1 MAALSWT
8 TAARIASRE
17 LRSSRSKFFFVI
29 LSVAIGVAALTGVRG
44 FSSAFRQTLLVRAR
58 SILAGDLSARMSQ
71 QPDAREMQ
79 QLALLTQG
87 GVQMTPITEMAGMA
101 TAYNSLDPLLI
112 AVKAVDP
119 AQYPYYGGVE
129 LQPQMPLT
137 RALAGDN
144 VAVGDDL
151 LIRLRLHVGD
161 RIQLGDA
168 TLRVS
173 AVVLSEPDR
182 LSGSFAAGP
191 RILMTQQQLD
201 ATHLIAPGSRAGQR
215 YLFKLPRRDDRAVAT
230 LKAQLENALPE
241 AQITDYRE
249 TNPAITMAL
258 DRATGVLS
266 LVSLVALVLGAVG
279 VAMAMRTHLLQRM
292 DSIAIM
298 KSLGARSSHI
308 VRIYLLQ
315 TLLLGLLGGLVGVLL
330 GIGVQLVLP
339 LLLAKLL
346 GITPELHIAVSA
358 IFAGLATGLLTTVLF
373 TMPPLLDIR
382 HVRPILILRR
392 SMEEGEAGSSL
403 WSDFAASVLKYRIGW
418 MTLLGSFPA
427 QMLALWFLQ
436 RSTPGGRR
444 GFAQAWLRGE
454 WTAMLWIALLLSVV
468 TALASSAIRRR
479 IAARATQLISA
490 VIIAGGITLIAT
502 TLSDSKDVG
511 RVFTAGLGAVLLVL
525 VLTSAAVL
533 ALLRLV
539 LRKTRG
545 WLNPVVRHGLANLY
559 RPGNPSAALLAA
571 VGLGVMQIATVFFL
585 SNALIKELKIS
596 TQPTL
601 PNVFLI
607 DIAPTEI
614 DGVRSLLHG
623 LPTVHG
629 TPELL
634 PIIASRILQVN
645 GVAAADLKLQNFP
658 KRMLQAISLSW
669 TETLPPGTKVVSGQF
684 WQPGDTRAQVAI
696 GQRMAERLHVQAG
709 SHIVFAAAGDPDHPV
724 DAEVTAIIKS
734 DGQHAFSRVEFL
746 LPKAALASLPTVWY
760 GGVHADPAQVGELQR
775 AMYAKFPTVTVIN
788 VAQAMET
795 LRSVLL
801 QVSLVVQFLAGF
813 SIFSGLVILASAIAG
828 TRYRRIREVVVL
840 KTLGATRSRI
850 AAIFSIEFA
859 TLGFVAGL
867 VGLIFA
873 NLTARV
879 VLRQLDLDFHLL
891 KAANLLSLLGVAAL
905 TVVTGWAAS
914 FRVLG
919 QKPLEVLREE

>member
-17 LRSSRSKFFFVI
+17 LRSSRSKFVFVI

-58 SILAGDLSARMSQ
+58 SILAGDLSARMFQ
-71 QPDAREMQ
+71 QPDSRETQ
-79 QLALLTQG
+79 QLAQLTLG
-87 GVQMTPITEMAGMA
+87 GVQMTPVTEMAGMA

-119 AQYPYYGGVE
+119 TQYPYYGNVE
-129 LQPQMPLT
+129 LQPQMPLA
-137 RALAGDN
+137 RALSGDN
-144 VAVGDDL
+144 IAVGEDL
-151 LIRLRLHVGD
+151 LIRLKLHVGD

-168 TLRVS
+168 TLRIA

-191 RILMTQQQLD
+191 RILMTLPQLD

-215 YLFKLPRRDDRAVAT
+215 YLFKLPKRDDRAVAL
-230 LKAQLENALPE
+230 LKSQLESVLPE

-279 VAMAMRTHLLQRM
+279 VAMAMRTHLLQRL

-382 HVRPILILRR
+382 DVRPILILRR
-392 SMEEGEAGSSL
+392 SVEEGEAGTTP
-403 WSDFAASVLKYRIGW
+403 WGDFAASIRKYRIGW
-418 MTLLGSFPA
+418 AALLGSFPA
-427 QMLALWFLQ
+427 QWLALWLTRQ
-436 RSTPGGRR
+436 ASPQRR
-444 GFAQAWLRGE
+444 GFIQLWMMGE
-454 WTAMLWIALLLSVV
+454 LKGFVWTAVLLSAL
-468 TALASSAIRRR
+468 TALASAGIRRR
-479 IAARATQLISA
+479 IAARSTQLAAAI
-490 VIIAGGITLIAT
+490 VIAGGIALIAT
-502 TLSDSKDVG
+502 TLSDSKEVG
-511 RVFTAGLGAVLLVL
+511 RIFTEGLGAVLLVL
-525 VLTSAAVL
+525 LLTSAAVL
-533 ALLRLV
+533 ALLRVFLHGA
-539 LRKTRG
+539 RG
-545 WLNPVVRHGLANLY
+545 SLTPVVRHGLANLY

-585 SNALIKELKIS
+585 SHALIKELNLS

-614 DGVRSLLHG
+614 DGVRSLLHS
-623 LPTVHG
+623 LPSVHG

-634 PIIASRILQVN
+634 PVISSRILQVN

-658 KRMLQAISLSW
+658 KRMLQSISLSW
-669 TETLPPGTKVVSGQF
+669 TEDLPPGTKVVSGQF
-684 WQPGDTRAQVAI
+684 WKPGEPSAEVAI
-696 GQRMAERLHVQAG
+696 GQRMAERLHVQPG

-724 DAEVTAIIKS
+724 DAQVAAIIKS
-734 DGQHAFSRVEFL
+734 DGQHAYSRAEFL

-795 LRSVLL
+795 LRGVLL

-859 TLGFVAGL
+859 TLGLVAGF

-879 VLRQLDLDFHLL
+879 VLRQLDLDYHFL
-891 KAANLLSLLGVAAL
+891 KLANLLSLLGVAAL
-905 TVVTGWAAS
+905 TVATGWVAS

>member
-1 MAALSWT
+1 MPALSWT

-17 LRSSRSKFFFVI
+17 LRSSRSKFLFVI

-58 SILAGDLSARMSQ
+58 SILAGDLSARMFQ
-71 QPDAREMQ
+71 QPDTRQAQ
-79 QLALLTQG
+79 QLEQLTQG
-87 GVQMTPITEMAGMA
+87 GVQMTPVTEMAGMA

-112 AVKAVDP
+112 AVKAIDP
-119 AQYPYYGGVE
+119 AEYPYYGSVE
-129 LQPQMPLT
+129 LQPQMPLSQ
-137 RALAGDN
+137 ALSGDN

-151 LIRLRLHVGD
+151 LIRLKLHVGD

-168 TLRVS
+168 TLRIA

-215 YLFKLPRRDDRAVAT
+215 YLFKLPRRDDRAVAS
-230 LKAQLENALPE
+230 LKSQLESVLPE

-279 VAMAMRTHLLQRM
+279 VAMAMRTHLLQRL

-315 TLLLGLLGGLVGVLL
+315 TLLLGLLGGIVGVLL

-346 GITPELHIAVSA
+346 GITPELHIAASA

-382 HVRPILILRR
+382 SVRPILILRR
-392 SMEEGEAGSSL
+392 SVEEGEAGSTW
-403 WSDFAASVLKYRIGW
+403 WSDFAASARKYRLGW
-418 MTLLGSFPA
+418 AALLGSFPA
-427 QMLALWFLQ
+427 QWLALWFMRQ
-436 RSTPGGRR
+436 GSQPRR
-444 GFAQAWLRGE
+444 GLIQLWMMGE
-454 WTAMLWIALLLSVV
+454 LKGFFWMIALLSVL
-468 TALASSAIRRR
+468 TALASPGIRRR
-479 IAARATQLISA
+479 MAARATQLVAA
-490 VIIAGGITLIAT
+490 VIIAGGIALIAT
-502 TLSDSKDVG
+502 TLSDSKEVG
-511 RVFTAGLGAVLLVL
+511 RIFTGGLAAVLLVL
-525 VLTSAAVL
+525 LLTSAAVL
-533 ALLRLV
+533 GLLRIL
-539 LRKTRG
+539 LHGTRG
-545 WLNPVVRHGLANLY
+545 ALKPVVRHGLANLY

-585 SNALIKELKIS
+585 SHALINELKLS

-607 DIAPTEI
+607 DIAPSEV
-614 DGVRSLLHG
+614 DGVRSLLHA
-623 LPTVHG
+623 LPSVHG

-634 PIIASRILQVN
+634 PVVASRILQVN

-658 KRMLQAISLSW
+658 RRMLQSISLTW
-669 TETLPPGTKVVSGQF
+669 VEDLPPGTKVVRGEF
-684 WQPGDTRAQVAI
+684 WHPGETQPQVAI
-696 GQRMAERLHVQAG
+696 GQRMAERLNVQPG

-724 DAEVTAIIKS
+724 DAQVAAIIKS
-734 DGQHAFSRVEFL
+734 DGQHAYSRAEFL
-746 LPKAALASLPTVWY
+746 LPKAALVSLPTVWY

-775 AMYAKFPTVTVIN
+775 AMYSKFPTVTVIN

-795 LRSVLL
+795 LRGVLL

-859 TLGFVAGL
+859 TLGLIAGFVGL
-867 VGLIFA
+867 VFA

-879 VLRQLDLDFHLL
+879 VLRQLDLDYHFL
-891 KAANLLSLLGVAAL
+891 KVANLLSLLGVAFL
-905 TVVTGWAAS
+905 TVATGWIAS